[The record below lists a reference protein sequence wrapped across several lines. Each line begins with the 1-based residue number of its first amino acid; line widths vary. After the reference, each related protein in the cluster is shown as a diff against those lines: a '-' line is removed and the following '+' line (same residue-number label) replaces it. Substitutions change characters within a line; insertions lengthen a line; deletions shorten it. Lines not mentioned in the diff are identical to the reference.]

1 MRLEVNGS
9 FYSSK
14 IIKHIKDRYFF
25 SKNRIEDGELEVK
38 YWPTENMWTDILNKL
53 EKGLQFRK
61 DTASLMNVPVDYNDK
76 VERKKL
82 IRCFYPEKIKID
94 GESMIAC

>member
-1 MRLEVNGS
+1 MATMRLEVNGS

-38 YWPTENMWTDILNKL
+38 YWPTENMWTDILNKPDQRM
-53 EKGLQFRK
+53 K
-61 DTASLMNVPVDYNDK
+61 SLNYIETLMDAPVD
-76 VERKKL
+76 
-82 IRCFYPEKIKID
+82 
-94 GESMIAC
+94 